1 MNRRVVGV
9 TLVGTW
15 LACLGWLAAREL
27 RPAPEGGAT
36 RATVRL
42 APGAAFF
49 AVTLAGRQIG
59 TAGATLDT
67 TTLGYRLTEV
77 MALDLPADS
86 GQRRDVIRG
95 EAALGRQLQL
105 VSAQAT
111 VSEGGR
117 ALTLEAVARGDSS
130 LVLSIR
136 RGEAELDRTG
146 FRLAGIAPT
155 VSGAIPLR
163 LVAGRLLRPRGGQAV
178 TTVDLLSGTLR
189 DGAVQ
194 VGPDSVF
201 VVSDS
206 ATFDP
211 LSSRFVAVPG
221 DSVRAWR
228 VDRSGEVGLPLVEW
242 VDAGGRVVRREH
254 AFGVVIER
262 SPFEVNYT
270 NYQAA
275 LRDRSAGEA
284 TMPTG
289 MRRLAVA
296 RRGPHP
302 DTATRRVVVSRWDG
316 PAWPGSAGALAGGR
330 QRVTGDTVEIRGAAG
345 GGEDTTASPHRRNTA
360 GAGGAERAVL
370 ATALSEALAQGPE
383 GGDSLGAL
391 ARWVARAVQYVDTE
405 DAPTGSVTVARVR
418 RGGVEGKVALFVA
431 LAEFAGYRARPVYGV
446 DVSQDALP
454 AHQWAEVWRDGWEAV
469 DPVFGQ
475 APASTALLRV
485 GEGAWLRPLL
495 MVTQVGGLRARTLR

>member
-1 MNRRVVGV
+1 MNRRVAAV

-27 RPAPEGGAT
+27 RPASEGGAA

-49 AVTLAGRQIG
+49 GVTLAGRQIG
-59 TAGATLDT
+59 TAGTTLDT

-77 MALDLPADS
+77 MALDLPTDS
-86 GQRRDVIRG
+86 GRRRDVIRG

-105 VSAQAT
+105 ASAQAT

-117 ALTLEAVARGDSS
+117 ALTLQAEARGDSS
-130 LVLSIR
+130 LVLSVR
-136 RGEAELDRTG
+136 RGQAELDRTG
-146 FRLAGIAPT
+146 FSLPGLAPT
-155 VSGAIPLR
+155 VPGAIPLR
-163 LVAGRLLRPRGGQAV
+163 LVAGRQLRPRGGLAV
-178 TTVDLLSGTLR
+178 TTLDLLSGSLR
-189 DGAVQ
+189 GGAVQ
-194 VGPDSVF
+194 VGPDSIF

-206 ATFDP
+206 ATFDTREA
-211 LSSRFVAVPG
+211 RFVAVPG

-228 VDRSGEVGLPLVEW
+228 VDRAGEAGLPLVDW

-275 LRDRSAGEA
+275 LREA
-284 TMPTG
+284 PGTATAVPTG
-289 MRRLAVA
+289 MRRVAVP
-296 RRGPHP
+296 RRGAPA
-302 DTATRRVVVSRWDG
+302 DTAIRRVVVSRWDG
-316 PAWPGSAGALAGGR
+316 PAWPGSVGAFAGGR
-330 QRVTGDTVEIRGAAG
+330 QRVTGDTVEIRAAAD

-360 GAGGAERAVL
+360 GAGGADRAVL

-391 ARWVARAVQYVDTE
+391 ARWVARAVQYVDSE

-418 RGGVEGKVALFVA
+418 RGGIEGKVALFVA
-431 LAEFAGYRARPVYGV
+431 LAELAGYRARPVYGV

-485 GEGAWLRPLL
+485 GEGAWSRPLL
-495 MVTQVGGLRARTLR
+495 MVTQVGGLRVRTLR